1 MNKIIRKEKTK
12 SMENSQITESK
23 YSFVYH
29 PYLVSSIF
37 LLCDVISLAAS
48 FFLTFLLRLWL
59 IPLIGGKV
67 SLGPLIP
74 IFWILLF
81 PVIGLFLINGL
92 YPAEG
97 RTGVTEIK
105 EIVRI
110 ITISYI
116 VLGLVIFMMGVG
128 NTFSR
133 SIFIFSWL
141 FSCIFVSLER
151 IFLHNRGSLLSW
163 WNQPVIVVG
172 KKKDVSDVITRLLRA
187 RRMSIKPALGLIFDQ
202 EEVVTTINGITC
214 FPDSIEKQLEIR
226 NSGIGMAVYAGQSGE
241 MNKKQKEQLRQ
252 LALAFPKI
260 IYVMSE
266 TPLSSLSM
274 KPLDLEGRPAFQV
287 QYNLLDPWSKRIKR
301 VADLIIC
308 FTSAIVSSPLF
319 IILALLIR
327 LDSKGPAVFVQK
339 RMGKD
344 GKIFDLYKFRT
355 MDNNAEEELDS
366 LLQKDEKL
374 REEYQKYH
382 KLQNDPRITKM
393 GRFLRKTSLDE
404 FPQFWN
410 VIRGEM
416 SLVGPRAY
424 IPSELE
430 QMGESAVL
438 IERVLPGLTGWWQVM
453 GRHDVSFQYRLRL
466 DEYYISNFSLW
477 IDFYIMVKT
486 IWVII
491 SGKGA

>member
-1 MNKIIRKEKTK
+1 
-12 SMENSQITESK
+12 MENSQMTESK
-23 YSFVYH
+23 FSFVYH
-29 PYLVSSIF
+29 PNLVSFLF
-37 LLCDVISLAAS
+37 LLCDVISVAAS

-59 IPLIGGKV
+59 IPLIGGIV
-67 SLGPLIP
+67 SLGTLIP
-74 IFWILLF
+74 TFWVLLF
-81 PVIGLFLINGL
+81 LVIGLFLINGL

-105 EIVRI
+105 EIFRI

-116 VLGLVIFMMGVG
+116 VLGLVIFLMGVG

-172 KKKDVSDVITRLLRA
+172 KKKDVTDVIIRLLRA
-187 RRMSIKPALGLIFDQ
+187 RRMSIKPVIGLIFDQ
-202 EEVVTTINGITC
+202 EEAITTINGITC
-214 FPDSIEKQLEIR
+214 FPDSTERQLEIR
-226 NSGIGMAVYAGQSGE
+226 NSGICLAVYAGQSGE

-260 IYVMSE
+260 IFVMPE

-287 QYNLLDPWSKRIKR
+287 QYNLLDPWSRRIKR
-301 VADLIIC
+301 LTDLIIC
-308 FTSAIVSSPLF
+308 FTSAIVSFPLF
-319 IILALLIR
+319 LFLALIIR
-327 LDSKGPAVFVQK
+327 LDSEGPAVFVQK
-339 RMGKD
+339 RLGKN
-344 GKIFDLYKFRT
+344 GRIFNLYKFRT
-355 MDNNAEEELDS
+355 MEINAEEKLDN

-393 GRFLRKTSLDE
+393 GHFLRKTSLDE
-404 FPQFWN
+404 FPQIWN
-410 VIRGEM
+410 VIRGDM

-424 IPSELE
+424 MPSELE

-438 IERVLPGLTGWWQVM
+438 IGRVLPGLTGWWQVM